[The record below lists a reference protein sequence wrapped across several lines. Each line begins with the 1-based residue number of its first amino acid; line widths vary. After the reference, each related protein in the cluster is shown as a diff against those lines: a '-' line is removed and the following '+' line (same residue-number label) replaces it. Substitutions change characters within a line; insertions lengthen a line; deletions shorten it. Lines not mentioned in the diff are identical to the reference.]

1 MAHELRL
8 EATSRA
14 DHGRHVRALRR
25 TGQVP
30 GVLYGHRVE
39 PLSLSLETRTLER
52 VWRRAGHS
60 NLVDLA
66 VDGGRA
72 RKVLIRE
79 FQTDPRTTKP
89 MHADFFAVNL
99 REKLVVEVPL
109 IPVGDSP
116 AVSEEKI
123 GMLQQLVNTLKVECL
138 PGDIPAQL
146 TVDVSSLL
154 TVDSGV
160 HLRDVSLPEGVAL
173 AHGADPDELVV
184 KVAAL
189 RVAAEE
195 EEEEAAAEA
204 AAEPGEGGAEAG
216 AEDAAAE

>member
-1 MAHELRL
+1 MAQDLRL
-8 EATSRA
+8 EATSRT
-14 DHGRHVRALRR
+14 HTGRHVSALRR

-30 GVLYGHRVE
+30 GVLYGHRVQ

-52 VWRRAGHS
+52 VWHRAGHS
-60 NLVDLA
+60 NLVDLS

-79 FQTDPRTTKP
+79 FQTDPRTTRP
-89 MHADFFAVNL
+89 LHADFFAVNL
-99 REKLVVEVPL
+99 REKLVVDVPL
-109 IPVGDSP
+109 IPVGESP

-123 GMLQQLVNTLKVECL
+123 GVLQQLVNTIRVECL

-146 TVDVSSLL
+146 TVDISSLM
-154 TVDSGV
+154 TVDAGV
-160 HLRDVSLPEGVAL
+160 HLRDVSLPEGVVL

-184 KVAAL
+184 KVAPL
-189 RVAAEE
+189 RVAAEA

-204 AAEPGEGGAEAG
+204 EAEAGEATAEPGAEGAPAE
-216 AEDAAAE
+216 